1 MNVGTAVCLN
11 ASLIDASQGVSY
23 EATAVWSETGDE
35 VLREHLS
42 ECPPPIPI
50 DKVMKAYLPTSNFT
64 WIGLKC
70 ARPLKR
76 NKN

>member
-11 ASLIDASQGVSY
+11 ASLIDASRAVSY

-42 ECPPPIPI
+42 ECPTPIPI
-50 DKVMKAYLPTSNFT
+50 DKV
-64 WIGLKC
+64 LKLISIF
-70 ARPLKR
+70 A
-76 NKN
+76 NKQYHLNWFEMCTAFKKT